1 MTPLAAGWL
10 RESLKGRKINSS
22 GTNVRGMIWAT
33 RLTNDSTML
42 AAATDSLS
50 GISFE
55 RDADAPHLVVLA
67 FAVDTINPNILLYNV
82 ARYNFATFAVRDFDL
97 EPMQFGPLG
106 LLAVK
111 GFADRAEASRYLTM
125 MLAYPESGITP
136 EVRPIVISQ
145 PDFTRLIGAGLSLDD
160 YLNGGEEE
168 GGELSELS
176 EEIGDE
182 GGSNMR

>member
-1 MTPLAAGWL
+1 M
-10 RESLKGRKINSS
+10 
-22 GTNVRGMIWAT
+22 
-33 RLTNDSTML
+33 
-42 AAATDSLS
+42 
-50 GISFE
+50 
-55 RDADAPHLVVLA
+55 
-67 FAVDTINPNILLYNV
+67 

-160 YLNGGEEE
+160 YLNGGE
-168 GGELSELS
+168 GGGRRAIGIIGGDRRRGRQQYAIAGDLS
-176 EEIGDE
+176 
-182 GGSNMR
+182 